1 MVEKGEVR
9 VCAWMCA
16 HMCVFVWGLAEREKS
31 WVNLEDTKK
40 RQESFRGK
48 GSSWQ
53 PSEEHYENKFFFGAL
68 KALSFFGV
76 TRSFVW
82 HKKKMELQSISYG
95 CKCFFS
101 VWQITHRQPHR
112 WVCHSC
118 QPSTDSS
125 RNCSGYWVTSVFGKM
140 AKVSIIMQPEHQH
153 PIHNVTQSKYKILF
167 KAQKFS
173 L

>member
-1 MVEKGEVR
+1 MLPNPLPASKYLWPMVEKGEVR

-53 PSEEHYENKFFFGAL
+53 PSEEHHGNKFFFGAL
-68 KALSFFGV
+68 RALSFFGV

-82 HKKKMELQSISYG
+82 HKKQSISYD
-95 CKCFFS
+95 CKKISVFLFS
-101 VWQITHRQPHR
+101 VANHSQAVSQVSLSLLSTIHWQLQELQ
-112 WVCHSC
+112 WLLG
-118 QPSTDSS
+118 D
-125 RNCSGYWVTSVFGKM
+125 F
-140 AKVSIIMQPEHQH
+140 SIW
-153 PIHNVTQSKYKILF
+153 KDG
-167 KAQKFS
+167 
-173 L
+173 